1 MENVRPDGE
10 ASYLA
15 IIRAEK
21 ETDLSFKVAGILET
35 IGPAPGT
42 DWDEGT
48 PAKAGA
54 VLAELKQA
62 DFINSLNSESSFRSV
77 QPAKGA

>member
-10 ASYLA
+10 ASCLA

-21 ETDLSFKVAGILET
+21 ETDLSFKVAGLES